1 LEGVDTVVDT
11 LASSPSSSLSI
22 QALGAGVSNPYWPM
36 ARVDLARTGR
46 VSLSGPLATATST
59 FDAESFMIYPNP
71 VTSTV
76 VHARVTTNAAASVR
90 LSIYTLEGLEAT
102 TRDFDVNPN
111 GLVDTPFDEA
121 IDVSNLKSGIYFLRL
136 EIQGSAGSGA
146 VYKPF
151 AIRR

>member
-1 LEGVDTVVDT
+1 
-11 LASSPSSSLSI
+11 
-22 QALGAGVSNPYWPM
+22 
-36 ARVDLARTGR
+36 
-46 VSLSGPLATATST
+46 
-59 FDAESFMIYPNP
+59 
-71 VTSTV
+71 
-76 VHARVTTNAAASVR
+76 VHARVTTNTAANVR

-102 TRDFDVNPN
+102 AREFDVNPN

-136 EIQGSAGSGA
+136 EIQGPGGNGA

>member
-1 LEGVDTVVDT
+1 
-11 LASSPSSSLSI
+11 
-22 QALGAGVSNPYWPM
+22 
-36 ARVDLARTGR
+36 
-46 VSLSGPLATATST
+46 
-59 FDAESFMIYPNP
+59 
-71 VTSTV
+71 
-76 VHARVTTNAAASVR
+76 
-90 LSIYTLEGLEAT
+90 LEGLEAT